1 MFCFWTYMVAF
12 LMRVSSGE
20 TVIDAFPSKT
30 TTSGWHSKKNSW
42 SDQSYQGSSSWVHE
56 CTDKIEP
63 TICALAVEIF
73 LSWLNQ
79 QPDSSSNWH
88 CPPPSHAANT
98 AKNPSDVYGTVY
110 TFMHDVMLHG
120 KTRQEATVF
129 TPLDELLYAAV
140 VPLPHPSHPS
150 CENEFICIT
159 ANIMV
164 LRGWERGSPNMQDG
178 TIKKK
183 PLTLMKMYT
192 I

>member
-12 LMRVSSGE
+12 LIRVSSGKQLLTHFTRKPQPQDGTRKKIHGAIRVIRVHPLGSLNAE
-20 TVIDAFPSKT
+20 TKLDP
-30 TTSGWHSKKNSW
+30 
-42 SDQSYQGSSSWVHE
+42 QSV
-56 CTDKIEP
+56 
-63 TICALAVEIF
+63 LAVEIF
-73 LSWLNQ
+73 LSWLNR
-79 QPDSSSNWH
+79 QPDSSSNWR